1 MAQTESELIE
11 QVEPA
16 EVSRVIVCAGTGCV
30 SSGSLEI
37 FEQLQGKVADL
48 AAEVEFGDPD
58 SESGPT
64 ETKVSG
70 CHGFCDKGPL
80 IRFDPAGILYTNVQP
95 EDLEAIVEKTLR
107 RGEILED
114 LCYVTEAGEEFAY
127 EEEIPFYSSQ
137 QRLVLDNC
145 GKIDPED
152 IEEYKERGG
161 YRAVEKALNE
171 MTPEAVRKTVSEANL
186 RGRGGAGFPTGQK
199 WDFAVR
205 NSAEQKY
212 FVANCDEG
220 DPGAFMDRSLMEGDP
235 HRVIEGMII
244 GAYATGATKGYIYI
258 RVEYP
263 LAIERLEHNLA
274 KLREEGYLGEDILGS
289 GFDFDIE
296 LRLGA
301 GAFVCGEET
310 ALINSIEGKRG
321 MPRPRPPYPT
331 VSGLWE
337 QPTVINNVETLAN
350 MPDIIK
356 RGAGWFSNLGTE
368 KSSGTKVFALAGQVV
383 NTGLV
388 EVPMGITLREVV
400 EDIGGGVPGDKEIK
414 AVQTGGPAGGCIPAR
429 DLDTPVDFESLAEA
443 GSMMGSGGMIV
454 LDEDSCMVDLARYF
468 IEFSC
473 EESCGKCTPC
483 REGNIRL
490 KEILTRITRGAGE
503 PEDIKLLRRLGKLT
517 QETSL
522 CGLGQAAPNPVL
534 STLDYFEEEY
544 WAHIEGKECPA
555 GSCRY
560 LVTYEI
566 DAEACV
572 GCGAC
577 ARECPV
583 DCISGESQEPHEI
596 DQEECIKCGQCYE
609 TCNFDAVLQK

>member
-1 MAQTESELIE
+1 MGQQATGEQFSRVEPE
-11 QVEPA
+11 QVR
-16 EVSRVIVCAGTGCV
+16 RVIVCAGTGCV
-30 SSGSLEI
+30 SSGSMEIYESLAEHLEELSDSPELE
-37 FEQLQGKVADL
+37 FEDADC
-48 AAEVEFGDPD
+48 P
-58 SESGPT
+58 

-80 IRFDPAGILYTNVQP
+80 IRFDPEGILYTNVQP
-95 EDLEAIVEKTLR
+95 EDLEEIVEQTIKQGKILPEFCYQSAT
-107 RGEILED
+107 GEKFAHEED
-114 LCYVTEAGEEFAY
+114 
-127 EEEIPFYSSQ
+127 IPFYSSQ
-137 QRLVLDNC
+137 KRLVLDNC
-145 GKIDPED
+145 GKIDPEN
-152 IEEYKERGG
+152 IEDYMERDG
-161 YRAVEKALNE
+161 YQAVEKALTE
-171 MTPEAVRKTVSEANL
+171 MSPAEIREEISDADL

-199 WDFAVR
+199 WEFAHEQ
-205 NSAEQKY
+205 SADRKF

-244 GAYATGATKGYIYI
+244 GAYATGSTKGYIYI

-263 LAIERLEHNLA
+263 LAIERLEHNLEA
-274 KLREEGYLGEDILGS
+274 LREAGYLGENILDS

-310 ALINSIEGKRG
+310 ALINSIEGRRG

-331 VSGLWE
+331 VSGLWDE
-337 QPTVINNVETLAN
+337 PTVINNVETLAN
-350 MPDIIK
+350 VPDIIS
-356 RGAGWFSNLGTE
+356 RGADWYSQLGTE

-388 EVPMGITLREVV
+388 EVPMGISLREVV

-429 DLDTPVDFESLAEA
+429 DLDTPVDFESLTEA

-473 EESCGKCTPC
+473 DESCGKCTPC

-490 KEILTRITRGAGE
+490 QEILTRITRGAGE
-503 PEDIKLLRRLGKLT
+503 AEDINLLRRLGKLA

-544 WAHIEGKECPA
+544 RAHIEDQECPA
-555 GSCRY
+555 GACRY
-560 LVTYEI
+560 LVTYII
-566 DAEACV
+566 DTEACV

-577 ARECPV
+577 SRVCPV
-583 DCISGESQEPHEI
+583 DCISGESQEPHKI
-596 DQEECIKCGQCYE
+596 DLEECIKCGQCYE
-609 TCNFDAVLQK
+609 VCNFEAVLQK